1 MEPLEINGLTELGG
15 DKAEAMARSRKGKLK
30 TKRIIE
36 DKGDLAAVLFKGK
49 QEGGQGIDEPS
60 FKIA

>member
-1 MEPLEINGLTELGG
+1 
-15 DKAEAMARSRKGKLK
+15 MARSHKGKLK

-36 DKGDLAAVLFKGK
+36 DKGDLAAALFKGK

-60 FKIA
+60 LKIAWKELPKKAAQV